1 MIHTTSRDTS
11 TVYAHVHSIIHD
23 PATRRRVSHCMLA
36 LCPFARSRGEHMRA
50 ARGVARSDAILHA
63 RARGA
68 ATRFSS
74 IPAQSLDQ
82 AWAK

>member
-1 MIHTTSRDTS
+1 MIHTTPRDTS
-11 TVYAHVHSIIHD
+11 TVYAHEHSIIHD

-36 LCPFARSRGEHMRA
+36 LSAFARSRCVHMRA
-50 ARGVARSDAILHA
+50 ARGVDAILHA